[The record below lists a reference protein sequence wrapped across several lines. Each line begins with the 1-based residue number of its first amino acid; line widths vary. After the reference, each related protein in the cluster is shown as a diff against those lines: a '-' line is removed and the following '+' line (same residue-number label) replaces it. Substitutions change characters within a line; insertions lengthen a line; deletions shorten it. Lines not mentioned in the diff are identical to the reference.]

1 MKPGQVKPEIQTM
14 NNYYVIEKLTDA
26 MDAFITGRG
35 DVRSRIKNAYSLMHT
50 LRESDF
56 PDTLKEDWVWIY
68 GEITKRG
75 PLLAP
80 NGEVW
85 LGDVDNTMRSIRNI
99 TGQRIARRISKL
111 YWEISKNEKY
121 S

>member
-1 MKPGQVKPEIQTM
+1 M
-14 NNYYVIEKLTDA
+14 NNEYVIEKLTDA
-26 MDAFITGRG
+26 MDALTTGRG

-56 PDTLKEDWVWIY
+56 PENLKEDWVWIY

-75 PLLAP
+75 PLLGP

-85 LGDVDNTMRSIRNI
+85 LVSVENTMRSIRNI
-99 TGQRIARRISKL
+99 TGQRIAQRISKL
-111 YWEISKNEKY
+111 YWEISNNEKY